1 MALGA
6 LMRGAQRTFPGALPG
21 SIVAAVLTLLLAWW
35 LFSAVR
41 RAALVSGFVVLHSG
55 SGSGFSFSSGFGG

>member
-1 MALGA
+1 MATALGA

-41 RAALVSGFVVLHSG
+41 RAALVRG
-55 SGSGFSFSSGFGG
+55 S